1 MSRTRAIAFFLNAA
15 VNGKA
20 DRRQRREGE
29 PPRAPHN
36 APGSDDKRTDAQNE
50 HG

>member
-29 PPRAPHN
+29 PSLAPCK
-36 APGSDDKRTDAQNE
+36 ASSSDDKRTDAQSE
-50 HG
+50 RG